1 VTGHLAAGIA
11 VLAGEFHDLR
21 NPGSSQLV
29 AFGAF
34 LVAALGLMA
43 LVIMGVKAI
52 GAEGRRRS
60 VWLILMASLTFG
72 LLAPVPL
79 LLDVN
84 ASGNAVQCGHPFL
97 ARPDIDAALHQPN
110 VIGALAASACET
122 AISSRRSLAVKI
134 LSVAVALAVGGV
146 VLLLWPRSTRQA
158 PDLGAAGSARG

>member
-1 VTGHLAAGIA
+1 
-11 VLAGEFHDLR
+11 LAGEFHDLR

-34 LVAALGLMA
+34 LVAALGLVA

-84 ASGNAVQCGHPFL
+84 ASGNVVQCGHPFL
-97 ARPDIDAALHQPN
+97 ARPDVDAALHQT
-110 VIGALAASACET
+110 GTAWAASVCET
-122 AISSRRSLAVKI
+122 AISSRRSLAVRI
-134 LSVAVALAVGGV
+134 LSFAVALAVGAV

-158 PDLGAAGSARG
+158 PDLRAAGSARG